1 MIRFQR
7 LSPGVELG
15 VGGISQSGVLPRQ
28 GAQLRATGSQQG
40 LLKYA
45 EGAAAFDLSSKK
57 QPLPAEL
64 ECACV
69 LEGGMCVW
77 VHM

>member
-7 LSPGVELG
+7 FSPGVELG
-15 VGGISQSGVLPRQ
+15 VGGISQSGASPRR

-45 EGAAAFDLSSKK
+45 EGAAAFDLSSKEAAT
-57 QPLPAEL
+57 PR
-64 ECACV
+64 
-69 LEGGMCVW
+69 
-77 VHM
+77 

>member
-7 LSPGVELG
+7 LSPGMELG
-15 VGGISQSGVLPRQ
+15 VGSMSQSGALPRQ

-45 EGAAAFDLSSKK
+45 EGAAAFDLSRKK

-64 ECACV
+64 ESACV